1 MNEKKWQNVFL
12 RLMCAGLLLTS
23 LNVTAQSES
32 KNSSPFRNHASIS
45 EYIAYKADGYGTK

>member
-1 MNEKKWQNVFL
+1 MNEKKRQNVFL

-32 KNSSPFRNHASIS
+32 KNSSPFRNHTSIS

>member
-1 MNEKKWQNVFL
+1 MNEKKRQNVFL

-23 LNVTAQSES
+23 LNVTAQSEA
-32 KNSSPFRNHASIS
+32 KISSPFRNHTSIS